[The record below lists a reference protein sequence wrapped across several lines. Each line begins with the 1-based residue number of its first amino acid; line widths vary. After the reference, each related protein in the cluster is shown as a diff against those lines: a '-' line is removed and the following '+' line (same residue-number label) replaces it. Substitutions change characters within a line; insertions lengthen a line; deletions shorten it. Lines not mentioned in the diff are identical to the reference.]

1 MRVRALQAQRD
12 ARSRPRW
19 RRWLLIAGDVALALT
34 LAALT
39 FLATASHYDEQNRPV
54 GIALI
59 LRHRTEIAR

>member
-1 MRVRALQAQRD
+1 MRVRALQAQPD
-12 ARSRPRW
+12 AVSPTVETS
-19 RRWLLIAGDVALALT
+19 LLIAGDVALALT

>member
-1 MRVRALQAQRD
+1 VET
-12 ARSRPRW
+12 S
-19 RRWLLIAGDVALALT
+19 LLIAGDVALAMT